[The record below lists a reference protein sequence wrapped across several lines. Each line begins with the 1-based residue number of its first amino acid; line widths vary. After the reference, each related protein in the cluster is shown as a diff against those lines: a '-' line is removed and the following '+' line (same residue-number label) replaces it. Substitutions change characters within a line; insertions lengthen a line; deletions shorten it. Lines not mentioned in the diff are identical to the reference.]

1 MAAAA
6 AAAFFSAM
14 LPGFLMGLGVAE
26 PDVAAFLPARVDV
39 LLVVAVLDAAGVLL
53 ANGTLAVVVVVV
65 LGVDNGTRGFDG
77 VVVPLVFDAGVLP
90 AVVGRVVDLGVL
102 AVAELGAVVGLED
115 GVVRGV
121 VVVGVAG
128 LGVERCDSGTRG
140 VVVAGRVVLDVGVL
154 RADLVSAA
162 AFLAADAALAAL
174 VLVAD
179 GARSGVRARA

>member
-1 MAAAA
+1 VEAA

-53 ANGTLAVVVVVV
+53 ANGTLAVVVVV
-65 LGVDNGTRGFDG
+65 LGVDSGTLGFDG
-77 VVVPLVFDAGVLP
+77 VVVPFVLDVGVLP

-102 AVAELGAVVGLED
+102 AVAELGAVVGLDD

-121 VVVGVAG
+121 GVVGVDG
-128 LGVERCDSGTRG
+128 LGVERCDSGTLG
-140 VVVAGRVVLDVGVL
+140 VVVAGRVVLEVGVL
-154 RADLVSAA
+154 RADLLSAA
-162 AFLAADAALAAL
+162 AFLAADAALATL